1 MSNLIIKE
9 VQDFPMIQRSR
20 ANDDL
25 AMIINCLH
33 ESSSTGKVFSIE
45 NVEAGNAY
53 NSMQQRIRTQAK
65 KFGYRVAI
73 SFDKTNSVLYFKAA
87 LPASRK
93 VSTKELQEE
102 QMNVDVENHSAKS
115 EVSKARNSK

>member
-1 MSNLIIKE
+1 MSNLTIKE
-9 VQDFPMIQRSR
+9 VNDFPSIQRSR

-25 AMIINCLH
+25 MQIINCLH
-33 ESSSTGKVFSIE
+33 SSASTGKVYSIE

-65 KFGYRVAI
+65 KHGYRVAI

-93 VSTKELQEE
+93 VSTKELQEAE
-102 QMNVDVENHSAKS
+102 MQADVEAAPTKS
-115 EVSKARNSK
+115 RSSK